1 MTTTVID
8 RAALVAGVDL
18 ETIDF
23 ALLVGMLARLQ
34 SWHQNEAGLLEKGK
48 RSLCSDIRQQ
58 GVELLEQFAQQ
69 RAEGVEN
76 AGRQLASLHKKQK
89 RD

>member
-1 MTTTVID
+1 MHVQYPLTEVKRTGLELD

-58 GVELLEQFAQQ
+58 GVELLEQFAQTCPLK
-69 RAEGVEN
+69 EP
-76 AGRQLASLHKKQK
+76 K
-89 RD
+89 

>member
-58 GVELLEQFAQQ
+58 GVELLEQFAQTCPQ
-69 RAEGVEN
+69 SKEP
-76 AGRQLASLHKKQK
+76 K
-89 RD
+89 

>member
-58 GVELLEQFAQQ
+58 GVELLEQFAQ
-69 RAEGVEN
+69 ECGPP
-76 AGRQLASLHKKQK
+76 AGGPAQKKG
-89 RD
+89 R